1 MLFRMAFK
9 TTDDNYLQVTAF
21 TKGLQNMMAVHLNAE
36 VFATAVKIAGIAEP
50 ASTELV
56 DAAKEAYL
64 QHGMDVCCELIDLER
79 DQLGA
84 LCLAPNGQDRTA

>member
-9 TTDDNYLQVTAF
+9 TTDDNFLQVTAF
-21 TKGLQNMMAVHLNAE
+21 AKGLQNLSAIHLNAE
-36 VFATAVKIAGIAEP
+36 VFGTAVKIAGISEP

-64 QHGMDVCCELIDLER
+64 QQGVNVCCELIDLER
-79 DQLGA
+79 DQVRT
-84 LCLAPNGQDRTA
+84 LCLAPNG